1 MSNKTK
7 YVVLPMPMMFGDTV
21 NVPFLFPDI
30 VTHADFA
37 RQMGFQSESVHSA
50 GFAFY
55 DGKAWKAYGDSV
67 SIGKGTADNTQ
78 ELFDRYFGPGY
89 F

>member
-1 MSNKTK
+1 MSKTK

-37 RQMGFQSESVHSA
+37 RQMGFQNDSVHSA
-50 GFAFY
+50 GFAY
-55 DGKAWKAYGDSV
+55 HDGKGWVAYGESV
-67 SIGKGTADNTQ
+67 SIGKGTAADTQ
-78 ELFDRYFGPGY
+78 GLFNRYFGY
-89 F
+89 I